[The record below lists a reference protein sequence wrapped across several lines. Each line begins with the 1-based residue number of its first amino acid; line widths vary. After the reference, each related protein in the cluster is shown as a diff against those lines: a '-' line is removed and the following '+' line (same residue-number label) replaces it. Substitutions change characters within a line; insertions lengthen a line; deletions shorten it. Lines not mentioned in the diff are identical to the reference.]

1 MQIKKLKMHNF
12 KQYKDVEISF
22 TEGLTGFI
30 GKNGAGKSTIFDA
43 IHLAL
48 YGKFSSNKELCKN
61 DLASDK
67 DNFSVALI
75 FEDKGKAYKVTR
87 DYRGKSLSAK
97 AELFEDHNLIAS
109 GASEVN
115 KSINRILK
123 MDAKNFENSFFS
135 KQKDVTSLL
144 TLPANERQFQL
155 RKMLGLSKLDKLEDK
170 VKLQISDIRAQLKG
184 KQDELLSTDKIQQIR
199 KEIIDLIK
207 EEKQIG
213 RNMNHAKE
221 VFDKVESEYTE
232 IKAQLKQLERTKEEY
247 DNLVKKNDLNENN
260 LKNINAQIEK
270 NRLELKT
277 LGEKKKRL
285 DGIIGKKDQYSRVNE
300 EVELL
305 LELKSQ
311 LEKKL
316 GVERTIKELERRIS
330 VKSKDLNSKV
340 AGLKEFEGIEEKIKS
355 KNMQLDFAEK
365 DLESQT
371 IIKEEIASTLKM
383 VSELISEKEAR
394 VKSIKGLGKD
404 SPCPECERPLREQYD
419 NLLLKYKSE
428 LEGFNL
434 TRDTKN
440 KQKDEAEK
448 SISKKKRDIS
458 DLREQLNSLAKS
470 SAEKESLSD
479 RITELKDE
487 LNDYEIS
494 LSKEKNNLSS
504 LGKVDFDAELLK
516 TKQEER
522 AELKKTYDEIMELET
537 MMKKVPEINKELIQN
552 ELQRGS
558 IAGDIE
564 LKKREIIGLKFDRG
578 EYDKI
583 RMEREKKEELVNT
596 TREKLTEIKSRAS
609 EVSNN
614 KKIKKN
620 ELENDKKLRLKI
632 EVIECEKITYEKLL
646 TFLRNF
652 KVKITSHELPAIS
665 TEASRLFSNIT
676 KGRYLN
682 LRIDED
688 FNFRVIR
695 DEKDVELETL
705 SGGEKDLAS
714 LCLRL
719 AISKRISALAGRKNM
734 GFLALDEVFGSQDED
749 RREELINSLSEISR
763 DFRQIFVISHNQDVQ
778 EAFSNRLL
786 IQKNGN
792 FSSVSFSSN

>member
-12 KQYKDVEISF
+12 KQYKDEKISF
-22 TEGLTGFI
+22 TDGLTGFI

-43 IHLAL
+43 IYLAL

-67 DNFSVALI
+67 DNFSVTLE
-75 FEDKGKAYKVTR
+75 FEDKGKSYRVTR

-97 AELFEDHNLIAS
+97 AELYEEDNFIAS

-115 KSINRILK
+115 KSVNRILK

-144 TLPANERQFQL
+144 MLPVNERQFQL

-170 VKLQISDIRAQLKG
+170 VKLQISDIKAQLKG
-184 KQDELLSTDKIQQIR
+184 KQDELLSTEKTQQVR
-199 KEIIDLIK
+199 KEIIGLIK
-207 EEKQIG
+207 EEHQIE

-221 VFDKVESEYTE
+221 VFDRVDCEYME
-232 IKAQLKQLERTKEEY
+232 IKEQLKQLEITKEEY
-247 DNLVKKNDLNENN
+247 DALVKENDLNENN

-270 NRLELKT
+270 SKLELEV
-277 LGEKKKRL
+277 LAKKKKHL
-285 DGIIGKKDQYSRVNE
+285 DEIIGKKKQYSKVNE
-300 EVELL
+300 EVDQL

-316 GVERTIKELERRIS
+316 GVEKAIKELERQIS
-330 VKSKDLNSKV
+330 AKNTDLNSKL
-340 AGLKEFEGIEEKIKS
+340 AALKEFEGIEDKIKS
-355 KNMQLDFAEK
+355 KNIQFEFAEK
-365 DLESQT
+365 DLDSH
-371 IIKEEIASTLKM
+371 IALREEIAGTLNV
-383 VSELISEKEAR
+383 VSELITEKEER
-394 VKSIKGLGKD
+394 VNIIQRLGKD
-404 SPCPECERPLREQYD
+404 SPCPECERPLDEQYD
-419 NLLLKYKSE
+419 KLLLNYMSDIEK
-428 LEGFNL
+428 LTL
-434 TRDTKN
+434 TRDAKN

-458 DLREQLNSLAKS
+458 DLREQINNLAKS
-470 SAEKESLSD
+470 SAEKESISD

-487 LNDYEIS
+487 LKDYEFN
-494 LSKEKNNLSS
+494 LSKEKNNLSA

-522 AELKKTYDEIMELET
+522 TELKKTYDEIMVLET
-537 MMKKVPEINKELIQN
+537 MMKKAPEITKELKLS
-552 ELQRGS
+552 ELQRNGIS
-558 IAGDIE
+558 EDIE
-564 LKKREIIGLKFDRG
+564 LKKRDIIGLKFDRC

-583 RMEREKKEELVNT
+583 RVEREKKEELVNT
-596 TREKLTEIKSRAS
+596 AKEILTEIRSRAS
-609 EVSNN
+609 EVSTN
-614 KKIKKN
+614 KKIKLN
-620 ELENDKKLRLKI
+620 ELENDKKLRVKI
-632 EVIECEKITYEKLL
+632 EVIECEKNTYEKLL

-652 KVKITSHELPAIS
+652 KVKITSRELPAIS

-682 LRIDED
+682 LRINED
-688 FNFRVIR
+688 FNFKVIR

-749 RREELINSLSEISR
+749 RREELINSLSEISK
-763 DFRQIFVISHNQDVQ
+763 DFKQIFVISHNQDVQ
-778 EAFSNRLL
+778 EAFSNRLM
-786 IQKNGN
+786 IKKNGN